1 MKSSSVVHF
10 SEFNLWTWVYLLT
23 YLRKIYFCSTLKL
36 VKNDD
41 CDLGWWWG
49 IAEENGVV
57 IEIWSMTQPTIHPPA
72 LSHTFHILQNSEIQ
86 SSIVSSSESEKEQ
99 WISNEMLRGEKIHF
113 NVKTALKK
121 LTWFVYWWQ
130 SPETWFGNG
139 FVEGD
144 IVFPVRSPHTKQIYI
159 IFLWILHIYKELSLC
174 NGIIIKTSM

>member
-1 MKSSSVVHF
+1 MVSWLKYEAWPNQLSTHLPF
-10 SEFNLWTWVYLLT
+10 LTLFTFCKTQRFN
-23 YLRKIYFCSTLKL
+23 
-36 VKNDD
+36 
-41 CDLGWWWG
+41 
-49 IAEENGVV
+49 
-57 IEIWSMTQPTIHPPA
+57 Q
-72 LSHTFHILQNSEIQ
+72 EIQ
-86 SSIVSSSESEKEQ
+86 SSIVPSSKSEKEQ

-159 IFLWILHIYKELSLC
+159 IFLWRLHIYGEPSLC
-174 NGIIIKTSM
+174 NGIIIIKTSRRAAQNFVSVA

>member
-1 MKSSSVVHF
+1 MPVNVEEEDPVLPTPFIWKARLRVGINMKSSSVVHF

-57 IEIWSMTQPTIHPPA
+57 IEIWSMTQPTIRPPA

-99 WISNEMLRGEKIHF
+99 WISNEMLRGGKIHF

-130 SPETWFGNG
+130 SPGTWFGNG
-139 FVEGD
+139 FV
-144 IVFPVRSPHTKQIYI
+144 
-159 IFLWILHIYKELSLC
+159 
-174 NGIIIKTSM
+174 